1 MPTFFKEPAEKP
13 KNDEVVPH
21 RINQMKHI
29 ATDGPLSYRAL
40 AFTGGV
46 GMVVTSASDWA
57 GEIFTFSFIRAL
69 ISVYT
74 FLFGMLFCILEIH
87 LWFPSS
93 AIVSRFRE
101 VVHEY
106 ASFLRFLWG
115 RGILQLF
122 AGSLQLSQMN
132 PIDMASG
139 VFMCIVGLLSIIV
152 GRSTARRLSELK
164 RAMCDQDWVKE
175 RFDQFDLNGDGF
187 ISPSEFSALVR
198 TLGIELGKNEVA
210 SVYSLIDNDQD
221 LSISYLEFKNWW
233 SKFQVTGIEESIMLS

>member
-1 MPTFFKEPAEKP
+1 LFKEPAEKP

-46 GMVVTSASDWA
+46 GMVVTSASDWM

-74 FLFGMLFCILEIH
+74 FLFGSMFCILEVH

-93 AIVSRFRE
+93 VSVARFRDK
-101 VVHEY
+101 VHEY
-106 ASFLRFLWG
+106 ANFLRFLWG
-115 RGILQLF
+115 RGLLQLF
-122 AGSLQLSQMN
+122 AGSLQLSKMN

-139 VFMCIVGLLSIIV
+139 GFMCIVGLLSIIV
-152 GRSTARRLSELK
+152 GRSTARRLSELR
-164 RAMCDQDWVKE
+164 RAMYDQEWVKE
-175 RFDQFDLNGDGF
+175 TFDEFDLDRDGF

-198 TLGIELGKNEVA
+198 SLGIELGKNEVA
-210 SVYSLIDNDQD
+210 SVYSSIDIDQD
-221 LSISYLEFKNWW
+221 LSISFPEFKNWW
-233 SKFQVTGIEESIMLS
+233 GKFQVTGIEDAIMFS